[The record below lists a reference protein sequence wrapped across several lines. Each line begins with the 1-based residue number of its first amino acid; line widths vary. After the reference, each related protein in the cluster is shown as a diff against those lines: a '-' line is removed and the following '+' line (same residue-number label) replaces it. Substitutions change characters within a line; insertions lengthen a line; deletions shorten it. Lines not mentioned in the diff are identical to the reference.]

1 MATDKEVKAPTVA
14 DVLSISERVV
24 LQHAMGLL
32 QKSWRRAADAEPK
45 HSEIRGIREKQIA
58 DAAALIQKLM

>member
-1 MATDKEVKAPTVA
+1 MTTEKVA
-14 DVLSISERVV
+14 QVSDVLTVSERLV

-45 HSEIRGIREKQIA
+45 QSEIRGIREKQIE
-58 DAAALIQKLM
+58 DAAALIRKLM